1 MLDLNPKNH
10 FEWLRRARGDLIIA
24 KGFSECEGVLLED
37 LCFLSQQATEKALKG
52 VLVY

>member
-1 MLDLNPKNH
+1 MLDLNPKNP

-37 LCFLSQQATEKALKG
+37 LCFHSQQATEKALKG